1 MLIIASSVHLQGWMM
16 VDNSNVSKIN
26 KNLRNVLG
34 DSVPKGNKGGSITEV
49 KDPDAIKRYC
59 AKGESP
65 MTGPVTVIYSGLDIN
80 EELIK
85 QWHTEYWLKNN
96 EIKQRAKKE
105 RIPLNSE
112 LDRYAKTIPVDKE
125 FRYKLSRKYVSQLHS
140 VHWVGCPDTKLN
152 PHILY
157 TL

>member
-1 MLIIASSVHLQGWMM
+1 M